1 MTKNSGSNN
10 EKSVILFV
18 EDDSTVCKICEEYL
32 TANGFEVLIAYCAEE
47 ALEIL
52 SETRVDLV
60 VTNIH
65 MPGMNGLDFTGL
77 IKVLYDIDVIVQT
90 GYRESFSREDA
101 ISAGAADFFY
111 KPVKLKDLLCIISRI
126 LNK

>member
-1 MTKNSGSNN
+1 MTINSNKQKN
-10 EKSVILFV
+10 VILFV
-18 EDDSTVCKICEEYL
+18 EDDSAVCEVCEKHL
-32 TANGFEVLIAYCAEE
+32 TANGFEVLVAYCAEE

-65 MPGMNGLDFTGL
+65 MPGMSGLDFTGL
-77 IKVLYDIDVIVQT
+77 VKVLYDVDVIVQT
-90 GYRESFSREDA
+90 GYRDSFTREEA

-111 KPVKLKDLLCIISRI
+111 KPFKLQDMLNAIMRLLRP
-126 LNK
+126 